1 MREKKDVKFIIYQM
15 LYVFVICIIALKGA
29 DLNLEEVIA
38 KDNVV
43 EKEYADSLKS
53 YLDSILALGLVPEI
67 TFDTTKKIEDFDL
80 RKQLADLRVRIKI
93 MKPSNYV
100 EPIVDNTREE
110 FKKEEIKEELSTEI
124 EPLILQSL
132 RQYTNNTITNRG
144 NQTLEIIGSDGSRLA
159 TIPSGSSKTFLVKGQ
174 SSITYKKGNQSKTVK
189 TIKNSKPA
197 ITLQRLAPSGEDVS
211 IRRIQSTTGYRITI
225 TDDVLNQLNVSFSGN
240 VSVKDKSTSSKLVYD
255 VTLQFLSSKQQYER
269 YTESRDE
276 PYTVGFNVV
285 VSDKIAGHN
294 ITRKGIFI
302 FGEW

>member
-38 KDNVV
+38 KDNTV

-80 RKQLADLRVRIKI
+80 KQQLADLRVRIKI

-100 EPIVDNTREE
+100 EPTVVNTKEE
-110 FKKEEIKEELSTEI
+110 FKEEVKKELSTEI
-124 EPLILQSL
+124 EPLKVQSL

-144 NQTLEIIGSDGSRLA
+144 NQTLEIVGSDGSRLT
-159 TIPSGSSKTFLVKGQ
+159 TIPPGSSKTFLVKGQ

-189 TIKNSKPA
+189 TIKNSKPS
-197 ITLQRLAPSGEDVS
+197 ITLQRLAPSGEDIS

-225 TDDVLNQLNVSFSGN
+225 TDDVLSQLSIDFSGPI
-240 VSVKDKSTSSKLVYD
+240 SVKDKSTSSKLVYD
-255 VTLQFLSSKQQYER
+255 VSLQFLGSKVAYER
-269 YTESRDE
+269 YTDSRDE
-276 PYTVGFNVV
+276 PYTVGFNVTI
-285 VSDKIAGHN
+285 SDRIAGHKV
-294 ITRKGIFI
+294 TRKGIFV